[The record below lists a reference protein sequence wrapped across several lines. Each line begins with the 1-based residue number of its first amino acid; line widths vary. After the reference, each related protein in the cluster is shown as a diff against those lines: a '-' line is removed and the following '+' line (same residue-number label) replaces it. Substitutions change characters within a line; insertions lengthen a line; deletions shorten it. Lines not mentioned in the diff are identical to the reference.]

1 MFHLKIKTWMEW
13 KGKGVGRSEFRSA
26 TKLLINS
33 DPKTKIYKYKSL
45 YGLFEEKTL
54 VGVGVR
60 F

>member
-13 KGKGVGRSEFRSA
+13 KGMGASEFGSA
-26 TKLLINS
+26 TQLLINS
-33 DPKTKIYKYKSL
+33 DPKTKIYKYKSS

-54 VGVGVR
+54 EGVGVR